1 MDPRIAWPPPE
12 HLGLAHELWT
22 RIWETIE
29 STQDNNMER
38 PTSTSDQKLQEYIP
52 LDGQA
57 TDVDTLH
64 KKQFSLQKRKRSENR
79 ACTYGLNFSS
89 NTDIL
94 KNGGLTP
101 WRRPNKPYGQ
111 GIIGLHEEIID
122 FYEYMSP
129 QAQEADMRHD
139 VVERLRTVIED
150 LWPDAR
156 VEVFGSFR
164 TGLYLPTSDIDLV
177 VFGKWDSQP
186 LFTLQE
192 ALLKRNLA
200 DASSIKVLDKA
211 SVPIVK
217 LTDLKTEVKVDVSFN
232 MDNNQNYGVESA
244 QLIQKYL
251 EKYDCLKYLVL
262 VLKQFLLQRD
272 LNEVFTGGISSYSLT
287 LLAISFLQLH
297 PREDAIR
304 PNPNFGVLLIEFF
317 ELYGRNFNYLKTAIR
332 IKNDGAYLPKEEV
345 SKEMEN
351 GYRPSLLCIEDPLKA
366 GNDIGRSSY
375 GAMSVKNAFEY
386 AYLVLNHAVIPSDM
400 CLLRD
405 NQSILGRIIRVTD
418 EVVAYRQWIKDVL
431 TVTARQASEDAPV
444 EPKKP
449 FLLPRPPPELQRSP
463 APAGASKDAKQPSAT
478 YAAIASAKAVAAR
491 GAGVSGLGD
500 VRNHHTLTIQEGNLE
515 SEASD
520 SCGNSSGYKSSASS
534 GASSDGIDSDNEF
547 PVESSDPHDVHL
559 STEKASDSSVSK
571 SGRASSSGGRPSPS
585 PGHHSGGHAPNRG
598 FTRSRETTRPATA
611 ALAAGSSGSKP
622 SRDASNSS
630 VSSNRSYNGVY
641 SARSYGGGHNSGLGN
656 TGGTVFFVSNRYSTN
671 SGMGPYNGVPSQHEA
686 TPSYYP
692 SHSQHQQFHQHV
704 VSSHSGPV
712 RDSRDRYLATY
723 NNGVTPQAG
732 PSHPTHQRPP
742 PFSGG
747 HNVNNPRS
755 SNSKVYRS
763 GGSKQKRKNGRRD
776 NSQNRESSSSR

>member
-1 MDPRIAWPPPE
+1 MDPRIAWYPPE
-12 HLGLAHELWT
+12 HLGFAHELWT
-22 RIWETIE
+22 RIWEAQVDN
-29 STQDNNMER
+29 TQDNMER
-38 PTSTSDQKLQEYIP
+38 PTSTTTTAMSDQRPQEYIP

-57 TDVDTLH
+57 TDAETLRS
-64 KKQFSLQKRKRSENR
+64 KQLLLQKRKRSENR

-101 WRRPNKPYGQ
+101 WRCPSKAYGR
-111 GIIGLHEEIID
+111 GIVGLHQEIID

-129 QAQEADMRHD
+129 QAQEANMRHD
-139 VVERLRTVIED
+139 VVERLRSVIED
-150 LWPDAR
+150 LWPDAK

-375 GAMSVKNAFEY
+375 GFMSVKNAFEY
-386 AYLVLNHAVIPSDM
+386 AYLVLNHAVSPSN
-400 CLLRD
+400 LHIIRD
-405 NQSILGRIIRVTD
+405 DQSILGRIIRVTD
-418 EVVAYRQWIKDVL
+418 EVVAYRQWIKDISI
-431 TVTARQASEDAPV
+431 TTARLRSEDTLV
-444 EPKKP
+444 EAKRP
-449 FLLPRPPPELQRSP
+449 FLLPKPPLALSRSP
-463 APAGASKDAKQPSAT
+463 VPVAASSDATQQST
-478 YAAIASAKAVAAR
+478 SYAAVASVKDVAAR
-491 GAGVSGLGD
+491 GASVSGLGSQ
-500 VRNHHTLTIQEGNLE
+500 HTLTIQEGNME

-534 GASSDGIDSDNEF
+534 GASSDGIDSVKN
-547 PVESSDPHDVHL
+547 SDPHGVL
-559 STEKASDSSVSK
+559 RSAEQISDSSVVK
-571 SGRASSSGGRPSPS
+571 SGRIPSSGGRPSPS
-585 PGHHSGGHAPNRG
+585 PGHYNGGHTSNRG
-598 FTRSRETTRPATA
+598 FARSRETTRPAATA
-611 ALAAGSSGSKP
+611 AALGAGFAGNKP
-622 SRDASNSS
+622 PRDASNSS
-630 VSSNRSYNGVY
+630 VSSNRSYSGVY
-641 SARSYGGGHNSGLGN
+641 SGRSYGGHNSGSGAN
-656 TGGTVFFVSNRYSTN
+656 SGTVFYVSNRYSAN
-671 SGMGPYNGVPSQHEA
+671 SGMGGYGGA
-686 TPSYYP
+686 P
-692 SHSQHQQFHQHV
+692 SHEGTPLYFPAHGQYQQYHPHV
-704 VSSHSGPV
+704 VSSQSGPV
-712 RDSRDRYLATY
+712 RDTRDRYQPTY
-723 NNGVTPQAG
+723 SNGVASHGG
-732 PSHPTHQRPP
+732 PPHLAHQRPP
-742 PFSGG
+742 PFSGT
-747 HNVNNPRS
+747 HNNMNSPRS

-763 GGSKQKRKNGRRD
+763 SGASKQKRKNGRRD
-776 NSQNRESSSSR
+776 NSQNRGSSGSR